1 MDPDRPLGF
10 SRPAAPPIYPAS
22 VYTLEDVDALDR
34 IVEGRADGYIY
45 ARDRHPNAQQLADA
59 LAAHESAR
67 WGLIAASGMGA
78 IVGTLLALLRQGD
91 RVLASDQLYGR
102 TTQFLNQELSRFG
115 VETHW
120 VDSTSIPAVRAALA
134 AKPRVLLVESISN
147 PMLRVADVEPLAA
160 LCRRHDCA
168 LVVDNTF
175 ATPVLARPL
184 EHGAAACVESL
195 TKLIGGHSDVT
206 LGAAFGNDDNLQKQL
221 GVVFSV
227 WGMAPGPFD
236 CWLAQRSIPTM
247 PLRVLAAVKNAI
259 GLAEWLRGQ
268 PGVARVIYPG
278 LPDHPDHA
286 LAAKSLPLG
295 PGNMVTIELDGGRGA
310 VNRFMRRAAGIPFSP
325 SLGDTHTTCS
335 YPAGTSH
342 RYVDPADKKRIGI
355 TDGLL
360 RLSVGIEPFDDLCRE
375 VRRGL

>member
-1 MDPDRPLGF
+1 MDPDRPLGL

-22 VYTLEDVDALDR
+22 VYTIDDVDTLDR
-34 IVEGRADGYIY
+34 IVEGRAEGFIY

-59 LAAHESAR
+59 LAVHESAR

-78 IVGTLLALLRQGD
+78 IVGTLMALLRQGD

-115 VETHW
+115 VETVW
-120 VDSTSIPAVRAALA
+120 VDTSSLAAVRATFA
-134 AKPRVLLVESISN
+134 ARPRVLLVETISN
-147 PMLRVADVEPLAA
+147 PMLRIADVEQLAG
-160 LCRRHDCA
+160 LCSRYDCA

-175 ATPVLARPL
+175 ATPVVARPL
-184 EHGAAACVESL
+184 EYGAAICIESL

-206 LGAAFGNDDNLQKQL
+206 LGAAFGNDDNLHKQL

-236 CWLAQRSIPTM
+236 CWLAQRSIPTLQ
-247 PLRVLAAVKNAI
+247 LRVLAAGKNAT

-268 PGVARVIYPG
+268 PGVTRVIYPG
-278 LPDHPDHA
+278 LPDHPDYT
-286 LAAKSLPLG
+286 LAGRLFPLG
-295 PGNMVTIELDGGRGA
+295 SGNMVTVELEGGRAA
-310 VNRFMRRAAGIPFSP
+310 VNRFMRRATAIPFSP
-325 SLGDTHTTCS
+325 SLGDTRTTCS

-342 RYVDPADKKRIGI
+342 RYVDSADKKRIGI

-360 RLSVGIEPFDDLCRE
+360 RLSVGIEPFEDLCRE
-375 VRRGL
+375 VKRGL

>member
-1 MDPDRPLGF
+1 MDPDRPLGV

-22 VYTLEDVDALDR
+22 VYTLEDLDALDR
-34 IVEGRADGYIY
+34 VVEGRADGFIY

-59 LAAHESAR
+59 LAVHESAR

-115 VETHW
+115 VETVW
-120 VDSTSIPAVRAALA
+120 VDTSSTAVRSAFAV
-134 AKPRVLLVESISN
+134 KPRVMLVETISN
-147 PMLRVADVEPLAA
+147 PMLRVADIEQLAD
-160 LCRRHDCA
+160 LCNRHDCA

-184 EHGAAACVESL
+184 DWGAAASVESL

-206 LGAAFGNDDNLQKQL
+206 LGATFGNDDNLQKQL

-227 WGMAPGPFD
+227 WGMTPGPFD

-247 PLRVLAAVKNAI
+247 QLRVMAAVKNAI

-278 LPDHPDHA
+278 LTDHPDHA
-286 LAAKSLPLG
+286 LAAKVFPLG
-295 PGNMVTIELDGGRGA
+295 PGNMISVELEGGRSA
-310 VNRFMRRAAGIPFSP
+310 VNRFLRRAVDIPFSP
-325 SLGDTHTTCS
+325 SLGDTRTTCS

-342 RYVDPADKKRIGI
+342 RFVDLADKKRVGI
-355 TDGLL
+355 SDGLL

-375 VRRGL
+375 VRHGL